1 MGWGSCS
8 WRKGKITQGAPN
20 CSQGR
25 GRRAQRT
32 APQDSGST
40 HTEDSAFRDEET
52 APHHSCSRPSQN
64 ASSRGISAAQWL
76 GLCTSTAE
84 GVGSIPAWGAKIP
97 PATWRGQKNKATYEK
112 LQVTAKVECCWEKS
126 REKQGVQRRLVKQGG
141 AGRSQRRGTAL
152 GTTSHTQHKTLQRKS
167 EGRGALATSMA
178 AASSKQCP
186 APDKRNSSY
195 GGESLPAP
203 ISRHTTVLHNMCGS
217 KK

>member
-1 MGWGSCS
+1 MWFGYLWELGEVHSWKEEKHWKPTASTTSCCHQV
-8 WRKGKITQGAPN
+8 RNGAQVTLMN
-20 CSQGR
+20 V
-25 GRRAQRT
+25 T
-32 APQDSGST
+32 
-40 HTEDSAFRDEET
+40 
-52 APHHSCSRPSQN
+52 
-64 ASSRGISAAQWL
+64 
-76 GLCTSTAE
+76 
-84 GVGSIPAWGAKIP
+84 
-97 PATWRGQKNKATYEK
+97 NKATYEK

-126 REKQGVQRRLVKQGG
+126 REEQGVQRRLVKQGG